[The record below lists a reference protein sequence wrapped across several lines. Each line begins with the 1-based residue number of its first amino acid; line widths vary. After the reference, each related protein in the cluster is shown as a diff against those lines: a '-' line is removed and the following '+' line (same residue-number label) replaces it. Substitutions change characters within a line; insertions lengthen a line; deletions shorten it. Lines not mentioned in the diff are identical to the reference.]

1 MVYDCD
7 ILTCTFACFA
17 RVENRYPPGSGAII
31 NRSWSRSVYDC
42 DAFGTSGNMAPAAF
56 YSRISTNQL
65 STNQFFRLPAY
76 HKEYARDI
84 SCSLLVPPIVVSKRN
99 RRQERTAGTNGSRHG
114 RRTRADPTSFATLFP
129 CKCCAIT
136 YGEYEKAVHQ
146 AQRNV
151 HSVSRRR

>member
-42 DAFGTSGNMAPAAF
+42 DAFGTSGNMAPVAF

-76 HKEYARDI
+76 HKERDI

-99 RRQERTAGTNGSRHG
+99 RRQERTAGTNGSRHETHQG
-114 RRTRADPTSFATLFP
+114 RSHLLCHSFPLQ
-129 CKCCAIT
+129 
-136 YGEYEKAVHQ
+136 VLRH
-146 AQRNV
+146 
-151 HSVSRRR
+151 HLRRIRKSSTPSTTQCS